1 MGCGGS
7 GRGDGKI
14 RMQKTKLS
22 DLDEIFDDAQ
32 GLIDEIYQLK
42 DPIEDKRD
50 SLLDS
55 TQFDKVTCGNTHH
68 ATVGIVFAMWASSKS
83 SEDAKEAFVAKAEAP
98 FIELNKKSASG
109 DQVKCVDDFTEYV
122 QALGAAQERIP
133 ALAEKAQQI
142 AEKAPD
148 LPDKAKTGTES
159 ATDLGA
165 TDK

>member
-7 GRGDGKI
+7 GGDKKI

-22 DLDEIFDDAQ
+22 DLDEVFDDAQ
-32 GLIDEIYQLK
+32 GLIDEIYGLK

-50 SLLDS
+50 ALLDS
-55 TQFDKVTCGNTHH
+55 TQFDKVKCGNTHH

-83 SEDAKEAFVAKAEAP
+83 AEDAKEAFVAKAEAP
-98 FIELNKKSASG
+98 FLEINKKSASG
-109 DQVKCVDDFTEYV
+109 NLVKCIDDFTEYV
-122 QALGAAQERIP
+122 QALGAAQERVP

-148 LPDKAKTGTES
+148 LPDKAKSGVEG

-165 TDK
+165 MDK